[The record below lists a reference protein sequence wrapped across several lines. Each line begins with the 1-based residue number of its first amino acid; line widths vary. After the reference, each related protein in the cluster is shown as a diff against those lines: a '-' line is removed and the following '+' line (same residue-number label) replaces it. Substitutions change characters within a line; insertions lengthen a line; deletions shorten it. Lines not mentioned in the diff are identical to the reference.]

1 VLIIYKFEVVHCN
14 AMHFDMCIAGLKI
27 RSLRAASHTLTVTRL
42 VALMHWRA
50 PYESVLLQHSFGID
64 AGTNDV
70 DNAADAVADGD
81 GSEDMQE
88 DWCHIASAGRPTT
101 TSAAAAC
108 ASDAAAAAAAAVSS
122 IDSGGR
128 PMAAPAGT
136 AAAGCSGQAATT
148 DYAAAADAQTSSAP
162 AARDIQPSHSKQGT
176 SREGQATTGR
186 PEEHTAAAC
195 VKVAGAVRA

>member
-1 VLIIYKFEVVHCN
+1 
-14 AMHFDMCIAGLKI
+14 
-27 RSLRAASHTLTVTRL
+27 
-42 VALMHWRA
+42 MHWRA

-81 GSEDMQE
+81 DSEDMQE

-108 ASDAAAAAAAAVSS
+108 ASDAAAAAAAAAVSS

-148 DYAAAADAQTSSAP
+148 DYAAAADAQTGCAP

-176 SREGQATTGR
+176 SRRGRPPREGQKNTLPPHVLRLQEQYGHEIAQAKSLATSATLLCLTLCPACAHWCR
-186 PEEHTAAAC
+186 PHFQPP
-195 VKVAGAVRA
+195 GQSR